1 MIGKTI
7 KGRYRIYDEVGEGAA
22 GSVYLAR
29 DQEEARIVAV
39 KVVHPHLTKDG
50 QFMERFQREASI
62 LAELKEF
69 ESPHIVRLYEFGE
82 EDGMVYIV
90 TEFVEGRTLAE
101 ILAARGT
108 LEVDEALVVAR
119 QVAECLEV
127 TNRKNIVHRDLKPA
141 NLMITPEGTVKV
153 MDFGIARSL
162 MYTGLTSTGV
172 LGTPYYIAP
181 EQAEGTKDL
190 DSRTDMYSL
199 GICLYQ
205 MLSGELPYTGD
216 SPVELILQHVEAPI
230 PSVRDK
236 RADIPPSVDEIVRK
250 CMAKKVKD
258 RYATPADL
266 IAAID
271 QALKGE
277 VAEAIAKP
285 PVPPKTSP
293 PAFREDLAE
302 TPVSPLSYPRR
313 KRRWLPSALGIAVVV
328 LLAAACVAV
337 GVAVFGPGDIVS
349 RFLQEEG
356 PTVPAIALPTASPTT
371 PLPSATSTPSTEV
384 VSPAATPTSTAAVEL
399 SSTPTPTETASV
411 PPTGTPTLT
420 DTPISPSPKPP
431 PTVATMGRIAY
442 TIGLEEQRRY
452 QIGIMNADGSGQT
465 VLPSEYT
472 SSPSFSPDGERIVV
486 YAWEGWPQGSGL
498 WTLKIDGTDPQL
510 VFRDGDARYP
520 SWSPDGKL
528 VAYMARKSV
537 HIVAANGGD
546 PIKLVDGSMQPS
558 WSPDSQRLVFK
569 GCEGPTCGLYLM
581 NIDGSG
587 KVRLTTTADD
597 AMPAWSPDGKKVAFA
612 CKAIGETWDVCT
624 VNIDGSDRKSLTAN
638 NPENDVNPAWLP
650 DSSGIVFLSAR
661 QSKWEI
667 WVMDADGSGQRKLI
681 DAAVTPDWVIVSLD
695 TTR

>member
-7 KGRYRIYDEVGEGAA
+7 KGRYKIYDEVGEGAA

-39 KVVHPHLTKDG
+39 KVVHRHLTKDG

-69 ESPHIVRLYEFGE
+69 ESPHIVRLYDFGE

-101 ILAARGT
+101 ILAARGP
-108 LEVDEALVVAR
+108 LDIDEALVVAR
-119 QVAECLEV
+119 QVAECLEI
-127 TNRKNIVHRDLKPA
+127 TSRKNIVHRDLKPA

-153 MDFGIARSL
+153 MDFGIARGL

-172 LGTPYYIAP
+172 LGTPYYISP
-181 EQAEGTKDL
+181 EQAEGGKDL

-199 GICLYQ
+199 GVCLYQ
-205 MLSGELPYTGD
+205 MLTGEPPYTGD
-216 SPVELILQHVEAPI
+216 SPVELIIQHVEAPI

-236 RADIPPSVDEIVRK
+236 RPEIPLSVDEIVRR
-250 CMAKKVKD
+250 CMAKEVED

-277 VAEAIAKP
+277 VAEAVAKP
-285 PVPPKTSP
+285 PVSSKTSP
-293 PAFREDLAE
+293 LAFREDLAE
-302 TPVSPLSYPRR
+302 TPVSPLSYPKR
-313 KRRWLPSALGIAVVV
+313 KRRWLSTSLGIASVV
-328 LLAAACVAV
+328 LVAAACIAASVV
-337 GVAVFGPGDIVS
+337 VFGL
-349 RFLQEEG
+349 FQKET
-356 PTVPAIALPTASPTT
+356 PTVPAIALPAASPTT
-371 PLPSATSTPSTEV
+371 PLSPATSTPSTEV
-384 VSPAATPTSTAAVEL
+384 ASPAATPTPSAAVEPL
-399 SSTPTPTETASV
+399 STPTPTEAASV

-420 DTPISPSPKPP
+420 STPIPPSPKPP

-442 TIGLEEQRRY
+442 TIGLEDQIRY

-465 VLPSEYT
+465 VLPSPYI
-472 SSPSFSPDGERIVV
+472 SSPSFSPDGKRIVFT
-486 YAWEGWPQGSGL
+486 AWQGWPQGSGL
-498 WTLKIDGTDPQL
+498 WTLKVDSTDPQL
-510 VFRDGDARYP
+510 VIRDGEARYP
-520 SWSPDGKL
+520 RWSPDGTL
-528 VAYMARKSV
+528 VAYAARNSL
-537 HIVAANGGD
+537 HIISANGGD
-546 PIKLVDGSMQPS
+546 PHKLADGSMQPS

-569 GCEGPTCGLYLM
+569 GCDGPACGLYLM

-587 KVRLTTTADD
+587 KTRLTTTADD
-597 AMPAWSPDGKKVAFA
+597 TVPAWSPDGSKVAFA
-612 CKAIGETWDVCT
+612 CKAGETWDICT
-624 VNIDGSDRKSLTAN
+624 VSIDGSDRKNLTAN

-661 QSKWEI
+661 QGRWEI
-667 WVMDADGSGQRKLI
+667 WVMNADGNGQRKLI
-681 DAAVTPDWVIVSLD
+681 DAAVTADWGIVSLD
-695 TTR
+695 TIR

>member
-7 KGRYRIYDEVGEGAA
+7 KGRYKIYDTVGKGAA

-39 KVVHPHLTKDG
+39 KVVHSHLTKDG

-62 LAELKEF
+62 LADLKEF

-127 TNRKNIVHRDLKPA
+127 TSRKNIVHRDLKPA

-153 MDFGIARSL
+153 MDFGIARGL

-172 LGTPYYIAP
+172 LGTPYYISP
-181 EQAEGTKDL
+181 EQAEGKKDL

-199 GICLYQ
+199 GVCLYQ
-205 MLSGELPYTGD
+205 MLTGEPPYTGE
-216 SPVELILQHVEAPI
+216 SPMELIIQHVEAPI

-236 RADIPPSVDEIVRK
+236 RPDISPSVDEIVRK
-250 CMAKKVKD
+250 CMAKKVED

-266 IAAID
+266 RAAID
-271 QALKGE
+271 QALKGQ
-277 VAEAIAKP
+277 VAEAVAKP
-285 PVPPKTSP
+285 PVPSKTSP

-302 TPVSPLSYPRR
+302 TPVSPVSYPR
-313 KRRWLPSALGIAVVV
+313 KRRWLPTALGIAGVMLV
-328 LLAAACVAV
+328 AAACITA
-337 GVAVFGPGDIVS
+337 GVVVFGL
-349 RFLQEEG
+349 FQEG
-356 PTVPAIALPTASPTT
+356 TPTVPAIALATAPPTT
-371 PLPSATSTPSTEV
+371 PFLPATSTPSTEV
-384 VSPAATPTSTAAVEL
+384 VSPAATPTPVASTAL
-399 SSTPTPTETASV
+399 LPTSTPTEAASAT
-411 PPTGTPTLT
+411 PTGTLTPTH
-420 DTPISPSPKPP
+420 TPTPPSIKPL
-431 PTVATMGRIAY
+431 PTAVTMGRIAY
-442 TIGLEEQRRY
+442 TIGLENQRRY
-452 QIGIMNADGSGQT
+452 QIGVMNADGSGQM
-465 VLPSEYT
+465 VLPSQYI
-472 SSPSFSPDGERIVV
+472 SSPSFSPDGERIVF

-498 WTLKIDGTDPQL
+498 WTMKVDGTDPRL
-510 VFRDGDARYP
+510 VINDGDARNP
-520 SWSPDGKL
+520 RWSPDGKL
-528 VAYMARKSV
+528 IAYDARKSV
-537 HIVAANGGD
+537 HVISANGGS
-546 PIKLVDGSMQPS
+546 PNKLADGSTQPS

-569 GCEGPTCGLYLM
+569 GCEGPACGLYLM

-587 KVRLTTTADD
+587 KARLTTAADD
-597 AMPAWSPDGKKVAFA
+597 AVPAWSPDGSKVAFA
-612 CKAIGETWDVCT
+612 CKVGDTGDICT

-638 NPENDVNPAWLP
+638 NPENDVNPIWLP
-650 DSSGIVFLSAR
+650 NSSGIVFLSAR
-661 QSKWEI
+661 QGRWEI
-667 WVMDADGSGQRKLI
+667 WVMNADGSGQRKLI
-681 DAAVTPDWVIVSLD
+681 DAAVPPDWGVVSLD

>member
-7 KGRYRIYDEVGEGAA
+7 KGRYKIYDEVGEGAA

-29 DQEEARIVAV
+29 DQEEARIVAI
-39 KVVHPHLTKDG
+39 KVVHRHLTKDG
-50 QFMERFQREASI
+50 QFIERFQREASI

-69 ESPHIVRLYEFGE
+69 ESPHIVRLYDFGE

-108 LEVDEALVVAR
+108 LEIDEALVVTR

-127 TNRKNIVHRDLKPA
+127 TSRKSIVHRDLKPA

-153 MDFGIARSL
+153 MDFGIARGL

-172 LGTPYYIAP
+172 LGTPYYISP

-205 MLSGELPYTGD
+205 MLTGELPYTGD
-216 SPVELILQHVEAPI
+216 SPVQLIIQHVEAPI
-230 PSVRDK
+230 PSARDK
-236 RADIPPSVDEIVRK
+236 RPDIPPSVDEIVRK
-250 CMAKKVKD
+250 CMAKEVED

-271 QALKGE
+271 QALKVE

-285 PVPPKTSP
+285 PVPSKTSP
-293 PAFREDLAE
+293 PAFREDLAK
-302 TPVSPLSYPRR
+302 TPISPLSYPRR
-313 KRRWLPSALGIAVVV
+313 KRRWLPTALGIASVILV
-328 LLAAACVAV
+328 AAACIAASVV
-337 GVAVFGPGDIVS
+337 LFGL
-349 RFLQEEG
+349 FQEET

-371 PLPSATSTPSTEV
+371 PLPPVTSTPSTEV
-384 VSPAATPTSTAAVEL
+384 ASPAATPTPSAAVEPL
-399 SSTPTPTETASV
+399 STPTPTEAASV

-420 DTPISPSPKPP
+420 STPIPPSPKPP
-431 PTVATMGRIAY
+431 PTAATMGRIAY

-452 QIGIMNADGSGQT
+452 QIGIMNAGGSGQT
-465 VLPSEYT
+465 VLPSPYI
-472 SSPSFSPDGERIVV
+472 SSPSFSPDGERIVF

-498 WTLKIDGTDPQL
+498 WTLKVDGTDPQL
-510 VFRDGDARYP
+510 VYRDGDARNP
-520 SWSPDGKL
+520 HWSPDGKL
-528 VAYMARKSV
+528 IAYAARNSV
-537 HIVAANGGD
+537 HVISVHGGS
-546 PIKLVDGSMQPS
+546 PNKLADGSIQPS

-569 GCEGPTCGLYLM
+569 GCDGPACGLYLM
-581 NIDGSG
+581 NIDGSD
-587 KVRLTTTADD
+587 KTRLTTTADD
-597 AMPAWSPDGKKVAFA
+597 TAPAWSPDGSKVAFA
-612 CKAIGETWDVCT
+612 CKAGDTWDICT
-624 VNIDGSDRKSLTAN
+624 VNIDGSDRKNLTAN

-650 DSSGIVFLSAR
+650 DSNGIVFLSAR
-661 QSKWEI
+661 QGRWEI
-667 WVMDADGSGQRKLI
+667 WVMNADGSGQRKLT
-681 DAAVTPDWVIVSLD
+681 DAAVTPDWGIVSLD
-695 TTR
+695 TTS